1 MGGGKIQYAILFF
14 LIFSIGTTTFLILQ
28 NKEVISVYK
37 ERELNMVTELL
48 AADHEAAIG
57 GIRQFL
63 VTLAYNLDGE
73 NLTNEKCEE
82 ILDRITVVYPYFLN
96 LGIAD
101 TQGNIECSGVSF
113 PNGLTFADEEAFNQ
127 LLSTKDFTASGYHI
141 SQSTGKPSVKFYQPI
156 FDKNHELLG
165 AVFTTFGTEWLNG
178 FSPAFQFS
186 DNIVITKF
194 DKDGNV
200 FMRYPNPALW
210 SGTDQSESELFKTIR
225 EFGEGTAVI
234 RGLAGKK
241 RLYHFRPIYLDGEL
255 NAYVAAG
262 L

>member
-14 LIFSIGTTTFLILQ
+14 LIFSFGTTTFLILQ
-28 NKEVISVYK
+28 NREVMVAYR

-48 AADHEAAIG
+48 ASDHEAAIG

-73 NLTNEKCEE
+73 NLSSDKCAE
-82 ILDRITVVYPYFLN
+82 ILNKISITYPYFLN

-101 TQGNIECSGVSF
+101 TNGIIKCSGTPF
-113 PNGLTFADEEAFNQ
+113 PNGVAFTDEEAFNK
-127 LLSTKDFTASGYHI
+127 LLSTQHFTASGYQI
-141 SQSTGKPSVKFYQPI
+141 SKSTGKPSVKFYQPI
-156 FDKNHELLG
+156 FNDKNELLG
-165 AVFTTFGTEWLNG
+165 AVFTSFGTEWLNG
-178 FSPAFQFS
+178 FSPSFQFS
-186 DNIVITKF
+186 DNIVVTKF
-194 DKDGNV
+194 DQDGNV

-210 SGTDQSESELFKTIR
+210 SGTDQSESELFKTIK
-225 EFGEGTAVI
+225 EYGEGTAVI
-234 RGLAGKK
+234 KGLAGKR

-262 L
+262 I